1 MRTLSVV
8 WLALAI
14 TLGASCKHKDAATG
28 PVAPLPDG
36 SGSGSEATTT
46 PPGDPT
52 PPPSK
57 MSDAEFDALMAD
69 AVAFFKALGDAAAGT
84 GGDCPKMAAA
94 IEQVIT
100 DHADLMERAHAIDE
114 DPDSEDR
121 GDAWMHAHE
130 ADVTPVFS
138 KFFDE
143 LKKCQGDPSVE
154 AAVKKLSS

>member
-14 TLGASCKHKDAATG
+14 MLGASCKKKDAPTG

-36 SGSGSEATTT
+36 NGSSSGVAP

-52 PPPSK
+52 PPSSK
-57 MSDAEFDALMAD
+57 MSDGEFDALMGD
-69 AVAFFKALGDAAAGT
+69 AVAFFKALGDAAAAT
-84 GGDCPKMAAA
+84 NGDCPKMAAA

-100 DHADLMERAHAIDE
+100 DHGDLMQRVQAVDA

-130 ADVTPVFS
+130 AEVTPVFS

-143 LKKCQGDPSVE
+143 VKQCQGDPSVE